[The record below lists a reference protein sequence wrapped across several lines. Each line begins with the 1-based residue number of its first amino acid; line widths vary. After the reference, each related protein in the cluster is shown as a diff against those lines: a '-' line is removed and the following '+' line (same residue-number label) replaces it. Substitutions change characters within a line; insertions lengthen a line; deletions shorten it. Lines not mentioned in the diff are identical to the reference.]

1 MGSTELQL
9 IADILSGLG
18 DTTVTGIIWFLGYG
32 IIKQLIYAGIVLII
46 VYAAYKVIMRMINQA
61 SVEGKIKTLAALCD
75 IEWREGCDTANY
87 KKVQDEVR
95 YAVTEH
101 EKNVSSLKTAY
112 ADISVYTKRIDS
124 QDEEIDKLKLRID
137 VRDKMLEECRE
148 EVIALEERRT
158 KEAQSAQ
165 EAKEQRDSYQAALLH
180 IEGEPTNGE
189 ANVQGQEEGSKQ
201 SD

>member
-32 IIKQLIYAGIVLII
+32 IIKQLIVAAVILIF
-46 VYAAYKVIMRMINQA
+46 VYAVYKVIMRMINQA

-75 IEWREGCDTANY
+75 VEWREGYDTINY

-101 EKNVSSLKTAY
+101 EKNVSSL
-112 ADISVYTKRIDS
+112 
-124 QDEEIDKLKLRID
+124 
-137 VRDKMLEECRE
+137 
-148 EVIALEERRT
+148 
-158 KEAQSAQ
+158 
-165 EAKEQRDSYQAALLH
+165 
-180 IEGEPTNGE
+180 
-189 ANVQGQEEGSKQ
+189 
-201 SD
+201 